1 MFIFLFPGSRVTT
14 DQRVVAKQE
23 IQEVEPAKR
32 AGTPYS
38 HHRYQ
43 ARDTNTKL
51 PHLTLLW
58 VVLVH
63 LRELNTYLLYADI
76 SHRPPQPETPTPWAL
91 CLRNIQF

>member
-1 MFIFLFPGSRVTT
+1 MLFTMRRRSQVSLFLARWEGLAPSIVVSTSRRMFICLIPGSRVTT

-32 AGTPYS
+32 AGAPYA

-51 PHLTLLW
+51 
-58 VVLVH
+58 
-63 LRELNTYLLYADI
+63 R
-76 SHRPPQPETPTPWAL
+76 Q
-91 CLRNIQF
+91 